1 MGLRKQAGDAFGAEA
16 SAGTATQSA
25 NPRRGFAAAACSAG
39 LSGLIPIFA
48 KLYVGGVDPVVA
60 AGYSNLF
67 AGLIILPLAPKP
79 TFRGTDAKRL
89 LAIALLGAALAPLLY
104 WAGLVRT
111 SGSEAAM
118 LVNAETVF
126 TMLIAVAILREHA
139 GRREIACVTGIVA
152 GAIILSTNLGPAF
165 SLEHIV
171 GNLLLV
177 GATALW
183 AFDNN
188 ISTGLSR
195 RHAPAAVAAW
205 KNVIGASLVVVAA
218 AAIGANLVLTW
229 PQFLG
234 LFLAGGVGTGV
245 SLTLFYFA
253 LRHIGAYRTSAIFGL
268 GGIVGAIAAYF
279 VLGERLS
286 IVQIG
291 GGALML
297 AAGLMLGLTHRQKDD
312 VPEGSNVIG

>member
-16 SAGTATQSA
+16 SAGTATQAA
-25 NPRRGFAAAACSAG
+25 NPRLGYAAAACAAA

-48 KLYVGGVDPVVA
+48 KLYTGGVVSIVA

-67 AGLIILPLAPKP
+67 AGLVVLPLAPKP

-89 LAIALLGAALAPLLY
+89 MAIALIGAAAAPLLY

-126 TMLIAVAILREHA
+126 TMIIAVVVLREHA
-139 GRREIACVTGIVA
+139 GRREVGCVSGIVV
-152 GAIILSTNLGPAF
+152 GAVILSTNLGVAF
-165 SLEHIV
+165 SLEHIL
-171 GNLLLV
+171 GNSLLV

-205 KNVIGASLVVVAA
+205 KNVIGASFVVVGAA
-218 AAIGANLVLTW
+218 ALGLNLALTA
-229 PQFLG
+229 PQFFG
-234 LFLAGGVGTGV
+234 LFFAGGVGTGV

-268 GGIVGAIAAYF
+268 GGIVGAAAAYF
-279 VLGERLS
+279 VLAERLS
-286 IVQIG
+286 VVQIG

-297 AAGLMLGLTHRQKDD
+297 AAGLFLALTHRQKADL
-312 VPEGSNVIG
+312 PEASTGGS

>member
-1 MGLRKQAGDAFGAEA
+1 VGLRKQAGDAFGAEA
-16 SAGTATQSA
+16 SAGTATQEA
-25 NPRRGFAAAACSAG
+25 NLRLGYAAAGASAA

-48 KLYVGGVDPVVA
+48 KLYVGGADPVVA

-79 TFRGTDAKRL
+79 TFKGNDAKRL

-104 WAGLVRT
+104 WTGLVRT

-126 TMLIAVAILREHA
+126 TMIVAVTVLREHA
-139 GRREIACVTGIVA
+139 GRREVACVAGIVV
-152 GAIILSTNLGPAF
+152 GAIVLSTNLGLAF
-165 SLEHIV
+165 SFEHIL
-171 GNLLLV
+171 GNTLLV
-177 GATALW
+177 AATALW
-183 AFDNN
+183 ALDNN

-205 KNVIGASLVVVAA
+205 KNLVGASLVVVAA
-218 AAIGANLVLTW
+218 AAIGANLALTT

-268 GGIVGAIAAYF
+268 GGIVGAGAAYF
-279 VLGERLS
+279 VLSERLS
-286 IVQIG
+286 VVQIG

-297 AAGLMLGLTHRQKDD
+297 AAGLTLGLTHRQKAN
-312 VPEGSNVIG
+312 VGEGSTQGT